1 MGYPA
6 AEKYSPDEGGIVEA
20 AISNEDT
27 ITVGV
32 DHSSESLAAS
42 RWAARE
48 AVRRGYPLRLVHA
61 LSGDKDK
68 GKAGEDQR
76 DSARE
81 LLSDAEGKLR
91 QQYPELSITTEVLAE
106 GPEDAL
112 VKAAGE
118 SRALVIGSHG
128 VDRLHSFFLGDTGLH
143 IVARAERPVILLR
156 AVPEEAGA
164 EPGVTGGGGIT
175 VAVNLQGAYHGLLD
189 FAFRSAQVSGHQLYV
204 VHARKLMAQ
213 AYAPTGSVVPHIAQE
228 IAEEEKQKLGEVLKS
243 WSQEYPDVHVTGRVR
258 LESPARAI
266 VRQAVGSN
274 LLIVGRRRRD
284 RPSLGPRIG
293 PVAQAAVHHAAC
305 PVAVVPHD

>member
-1 MGYPA
+1 M
-6 AEKYSPDEGGIVEA
+6 
-20 AISNEDT
+20 
-27 ITVGV
+27 TVGV

-61 LSGDKDK
+61 LSED
-68 GKAGEDQR
+68 KAGKSQR

-81 LLSDAEGKLR
+81 LLADAEGKLR
-91 QQYPELSITTEVLAE
+91 RQYPELSITTEVLTERA
-106 GPEDAL
+106 EDAL

-143 IVARAERPVILLR
+143 IVARAQRPVILLR
-156 AVPEEAGA
+156 AVPEETEAEEGA
-164 EPGVTGGGGIT
+164 TGGGGIA
-175 VAVNLQGAYHGLLD
+175 VAVNLQGSYHGLLD

-228 IAEEEKQKLGEVLKS
+228 IAEEEKQKLADVLKS